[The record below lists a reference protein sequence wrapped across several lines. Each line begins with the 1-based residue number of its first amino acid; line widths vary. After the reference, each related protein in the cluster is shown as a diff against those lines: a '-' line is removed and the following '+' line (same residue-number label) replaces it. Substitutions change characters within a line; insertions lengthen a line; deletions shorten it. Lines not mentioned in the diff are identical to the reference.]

1 MLTINTTAGCGRPFF
16 SVHFQANS
24 QWKRFFGNSWTPQIL
39 EIAWYY
45 TSFIISLT
53 WWIPLWKVRTPDRDN
68 YLKWE
73 RHHWQKDHFWTKSY
87 HLTSVAKNV
96 VNPLILDM
104 SILHNKSSWYWQSNF
119 KWKDMTFTLK
129 RNFDIDFH
137 RDRDEVMPWCY
148 VMILGVNYS
157 FYFGPFTIL
166 LKDHVIKNHS
176 KFQ

>member
-87 HLTSVAKNV
+87 HLTSVANNV

-104 SILHNKSSWYWQSNF
+104 SILHNKSSWYWQSNLNERIWLLP
-119 KWKDMTFTLK
+119 WKETLILTSIETGTK
-129 RNFDIDFH
+129 LCRG
-137 RDRDEVMPWCY
+137 VM
-148 VMILGVNYS
+148 
-157 FYFGPFTIL
+157 
-166 LKDHVIKNHS
+166 
-176 KFQ
+176 